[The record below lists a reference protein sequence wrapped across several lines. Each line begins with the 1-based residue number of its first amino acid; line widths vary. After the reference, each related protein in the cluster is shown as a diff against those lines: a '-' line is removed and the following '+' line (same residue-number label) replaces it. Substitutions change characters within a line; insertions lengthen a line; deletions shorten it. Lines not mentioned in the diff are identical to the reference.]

1 MESSISLLQEVSFL
15 FPLSKTFYV
24 QPTSRTLALPWPYS
38 FPTPT
43 LMAQDALSKY
53 RWEASLTIWKTCAFC
68 RVGNRRSKHRCVF
81 PTMWRPVCPPATSI
95 FPCTAQGNGKL
106 SWISPPPAWRLHRF
120 QVVQKSC
127 LMRSFPALRR
137 FSRILSS
144 DTPKAERKPQ
154 TFITRQHNSEKQQQ
168 PLDNGYFITSALLC
182 CHEIAL

>member
-43 LMAQDALSKY
+43 LMAQDALSKF

-68 RVGNRRSKHRCVF
+68 RVGIRRSKHRCVF

-106 SWISPPPAWRLHRF
+106 SWISPPP
-120 QVVQKSC
+120 C
-127 LMRSFPALRR
+127 LKASPLPSGAKKLPDEIFPSIKEI
-137 FSRILSS
+137 FK
-144 DTPKAERKPQ
+144 D
-154 TFITRQHNSEKQQQ
+154 
-168 PLDNGYFITSALLC
+168 PLLWHSQGREEAADIHY
-182 CHEIAL
+182 